1 MGRQVFHVACRMLQG
16 MDRVNKKCSTSRFVD
31 DGIGVKW
38 NMMKFFFDIY
48 AYLQG
53 KPIKICKEEFLKNI
67 IDCENKERIIPRCLT
82 ENSFRENT

>member
-1 MGRQVFHVACRMLQG
+1 MLFAGCCREWIESI
-16 MDRVNKKCSTSRFVD
+16 KKYSTSRFVD

-53 KPIKICKEEFLKNI
+53 KPIKICKE
-67 IDCENKERIIPRCLT
+67 
-82 ENSFRENT
+82 

>member
-1 MGRQVFHVACRMLQG
+1 MEHDEV
-16 MDRVNKKCSTSRFVD
+16 
-31 DGIGVKW
+31 
-38 NMMKFFFDIY
+38 FFDIY

>member
-1 MGRQVFHVACRMLQG
+1 MKGRGEWGGKSFMLFAGCCREWIESI
-16 MDRVNKKCSTSRFVD
+16 KKYSTSRFVD

-67 IDCENKERIIPRCLT
+67 IDCENKERIIPRC
-82 ENSFRENT
+82 